1 MPSGRHETL
10 GEQKLTPQGQVF
22 GSATSSNSGIM
33 CGVRWAWHDRWWKC
47 WNWKHER
54 ESASGLALPQTE
66 DAVNINEW
74 HVASKDKW
82 CSNPIKC
89 WSRED
94 TDLSTATHCRTGTQT
109 CWETHWEPYKVVATM
124 MGRAP
129 CTWSITTFAPL
140 PKHSKMT
147 WR

>member
-1 MPSGRHETL
+1 MPSGRHESL
-10 GEQKLTPQGQVF
+10 GKQKLTPQGQVF
-22 GSATSSNSGIM
+22 GSATRSDAGIM
-33 CGVRWAWHDRWWKC
+33 CGVRWAWRDRWWKW

-94 TDLSTATHCRTGTQT
+94 TDLSTATSDSLSHRNSNLLR
-109 CWETHWEPYKVVATM
+109 EPYKAVATM